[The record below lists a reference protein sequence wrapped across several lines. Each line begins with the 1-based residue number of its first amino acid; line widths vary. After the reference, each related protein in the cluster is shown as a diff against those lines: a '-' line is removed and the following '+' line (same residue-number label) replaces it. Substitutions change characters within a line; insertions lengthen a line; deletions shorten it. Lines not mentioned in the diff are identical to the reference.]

1 MRKWL
6 KRIGWVAAV
15 ILVLAA
21 LFFAWDNRK
30 QNVVIASY
38 KNDPRLQ
45 TVKPGWPGTPVDED
59 GRFLNDEHPFGLK
72 MTDLLRWQLSRNP
85 FKDAKRN
92 DTERLE

>member
-45 TVKPGWPGTPVDED
+45 
-59 GRFLNDEHPFGLK
+59 R
-72 MTDLLRWQLSRNP
+72 
-85 FKDAKRN
+85 
-92 DTERLE
+92 